1 MSVHPISPAASAGS
15 PRAPIQ
21 PPSSLL
27 TLAETVR
34 VAFETGALLMSSPWL
49 AASPMGD
56 GHAVLVIPGF
66 ATNDA
71 TTLLLRLFLKSR
83 GHTVHTWDLGYN
95 LDHRTTGLGGERLA
109 ERIAALREQSGG
121 KVSLVGWSLGG
132 VLAREAARRMQ
143 HDVRQVVTL
152 GSPFTGDPAATPL
165 RMLYELLS
173 GARVDTPAAL
183 ARFGDGC
190 RPLPVPSTAVFSR
203 TDGIAPWENCHGRT
217 DVITENVEV
226 HSSHFGMVA
235 NPAVFHIV
243 ADRLAQPEG
252 AWRPFE
258 RSGAFAMMYP
268 LEATA

>member
-1 MSVHPISPAASAGS
+1 MTVHTTSPPAPPG
-15 PRAPIQ
+15 PPKGPIQ
-21 PPSSLL
+21 RPPSLL

-34 VAFETGALLMSSPWL
+34 VGFEASALLMSSPWL
-49 AASPMGD
+49 GASPMGD

-71 TTLLLRLFLKSR
+71 TTLLLRMFLKLR
-83 GHTVHTWDLGYN
+83 GHSVHTWDLGYN
-95 LDHRTTGLGGERLA
+95 LDHRTTGLKGERLEA
-109 ERIAALREQSGG
+109 RINALREQSGR

-152 GSPFTGDPAATPL
+152 GSPFAGDPTANAL
-165 RMLYELLS
+165 RTLYEYLS
-173 GARVDTPAAL
+173 ETKVDAPAAL
-183 ARFGDGC
+183 ARAANGGE
-190 RPLPVPSTAVFSR
+190 PLPVPSTAVFSR

-217 DVITENVEV
+217 DAITENVEV

-252 AWRPFE
+252 AWQPFE

-268 LEATA
+268 LEAAA